1 MFSFLLF
8 FTSINQSQYF
18 HWSTILD
25 QDIMI
30 IYNSLLISSG
40 IEQEYRDHP
49 GYSTFL
55 IYGVLLKFFSFINL
69 GPISN
74 IDELINSINPEKDL
88 QNLFLF
94 CRNVNVS
101 INIFLILVLY
111 KILIKFKFD
120 EISSVLG
127 CCILAVSGWYTESL
141 FVLRNENL
149 SLVFFLI
156 SLMSLLHYSK
166 NHKSFFIIVSG
177 FFFGFAMLTKIQII
191 FLFIFFLLVYLIA
204 INEKF
209 IIKILINLQ

>member
-1 MFSFLLF
+1 MNKPFIKINKLIIFLFFSFLLF

-88 QNLFLF
+88 QNLFL
-94 CRNVNVS
+94 
-101 INIFLILVLY
+101 
-111 KILIKFKFD
+111 
-120 EISSVLG
+120 
-127 CCILAVSGWYTESL
+127 
-141 FVLRNENL
+141 
-149 SLVFFLI
+149 
-156 SLMSLLHYSK
+156 
-166 NHKSFFIIVSG
+166 
-177 FFFGFAMLTKIQII
+177 
-191 FLFIFFLLVYLIA
+191 
-204 INEKF
+204 
-209 IIKILINLQ
+209 